1 MLASPL
7 VGRFPA
13 KSPLNSGIHFSRLQ
27 RFCSALTGLAVLLH
41 ATASVLASALLRP
54 SFWGLG
60 YQPRLTPLVSPGI
73 IPPLVFHLIKHS
85 RSRVPCGK
93 VTGLLRTRILFA
105 IVLSALAGVLPERV
119 GTAAPPVSGQKSTI
133 KLLAAPQP
141 AAETRR
147 IANADLED
155 DPPTQFDNLPELFPY
170 AAPPQSADDPQGDDQ
185 PSQRL
190 EDYESQAQI
199 EGGPPCESNSYYSKP
214 GWLGFKHSSTDGR
227 NAGIGVPL
235 MGTSWLN
242 RPYYVG
248 ADIGAVWVTRPIE
261 THITTDTDFYGGIY
275 AGYDWDYY
283 WGTELALQRGTPEL
297 INEEVRDAP
306 RGDRMWI
313 WNANLMYYPWGD
325 SMYRPYWRFG
335 IGGMEIDFPTDRGYR
350 QDETL
355 WNFPIGIGI
364 KYPVRRWLVARTEI
378 VDQIGI
384 GNSGVN
390 SQHDIT
396 LTFGLEWRLG
406 AHPRS
411 YWPWNPSRH
420 IW

>member
-1 MLASPL
+1 M
-7 VGRFPA
+7 
-13 KSPLNSGIHFSRLQ
+13 
-27 RFCSALTGLAVLLH
+27 
-41 ATASVLASALLRP
+41 
-54 SFWGLG
+54 
-60 YQPRLTPLVSPGI
+60 
-73 IPPLVFHLIKHS
+73 
-85 RSRVPCGK
+85 PCGK

-105 IVLSALAGVLPERV
+105 LILSALAVFLPARLS
-119 GTAAPPVSGQKSTI
+119 TAAPPVSSQKSTI

-141 AAETRR
+141 DSEMRSIVAA
-147 IANADLED
+147 NLED
-155 DPPTQFDNLPELFPY
+155 DPPPQSENLPELFPY
-170 AAPPQSADDPQGDDQ
+170 VPPPQSDDSPPGAEQ
-185 PSQRL
+185 PIQRL
-190 EDYESQAQI
+190 EDYDSQAQI
-199 EGGPPCESNSYYSKP
+199 EGGPPCESNTYYSKL
-214 GWLGFKHSSTDGR
+214 GWLGLKHSSTDGR

-242 RPYYVG
+242 RPYYIG

-261 THITTDTDFYGGIY
+261 THITTDTDMYGGIY

-297 INEEVRDAP
+297 INEEARDAP
-306 RGDRMWI
+306 RGDRMMI

-325 SMYRPYWRFG
+325 SMVRPYWRCG

-355 WNFPIGIGI
+355 WNFPIGVGI
-364 KYPVRRWLVARTEI
+364 KYPVRRWLAARAEI
-378 VDQIGI
+378 TDQIGL